1 MKTLLIPEER
11 LDSVRTV
18 LGQIGWDIQPRT
30 RIQPNVQLKKLRGIM
45 TDLLVLDAQA
55 EEIGDFMEQNYN
67 DPYST
72 VIPELINSSRVNIQN
87 AYHRLSEIFDRGY
100 ESDA

>member
-1 MKTLLIPEER
+1 MKTIFIPEEQ
-11 LDSVRTV
+11 LEFVKTA
-18 LGQIGWDIQPRT
+18 LGEVGWEVHPRT
-30 RIQPNVQLKKLRGIM
+30 LVQPNEALKGVRSIM

-55 EEIGDFMEQNYN
+55 EDVSTFMEQNFN